1 MKLGISKGCYGKIS
15 IEEEIR
21 LMKENGF
28 TATFVSNEYE
38 AFDRDVEALQTAGIE
53 VETIHAPFDGIN
65 EIWLEGE
72 KGDRMLQRLIACLQD
87 AKRHQIP
94 RIVVHM
100 SSGIRP
106 PMISDI
112 GNARFAALM
121 EASRE
126 IGVSI
131 AFENQRKLANLA
143 LMFEYYEDALFC
155 WDVGHEACFAGGRE
169 YMPLFGDKLAALH
182 IHDNTCEFNHD
193 FHMLPYDGKINF
205 DKVARAI
212 AESGYTGTLMLEVG
226 RWGSPRY
233 DGLSAEEYYNRA
245 GIAAKRLRDAVES
258 YRK

>member
-1 MKLGISKGCYGKIS
+1 MKKMWMTA
-15 IEEEIR
+15 
-21 LMKENGF
+21 LMVLVLLAPKMGSAQAEMHEAPLEAGTPF
-28 TATFVSNEYE
+28 TITS
-38 AFDRDVEALQTAGIE
+38 
-53 VETIHAPFDGIN
+53 P
-65 EIWLEGE
+65 
-72 KGDRMLQRLIACLQD
+72 
-87 AKRHQIP
+87 
-94 RIVVHM
+94 
-100 SSGIRP
+100 S
-106 PMISDI
+106 
-112 GNARFAALM
+112 AALM

-212 AESGYTGTLMLEVG
+212 AESGYTGSLMLEVG